1 MSRDPCRLLRLD
13 LHVHS
18 DRSDGK
24 FPVEEVLRRAGLAKI
39 DVLAIADHDLAPE
52 LPAGI
57 VEVEGHAVRL
67 LAAAEVSGVHDGKEL
82 HLLVYFRG
90 QPPAEATTFLQG
102 RCQAR
107 AERFDRAAE
116 RLGLTDSADADA
128 LAGTRSLTRH
138 HLAQALTRAGKVAR
152 QSDAWRHLGRDV
164 VPLIEFTYL
173 DAIRLARSWGALT
186 SWAHPALAD
195 ANLYLDAFVK
205 AGLQGVEA
213 SRPGLDRPTRNGLR
227 RLAKK
232 HDILVTGGSDWH
244 GWWPGNLGDFRFD
257 DEHARRFI
265 EHLDA

>member
-1 MSRDPCRLLRLD
+1 MSSPVRLD

-24 FPVEEVLRRAGLAKI
+24 FPVDEVLRRAASAKL
-39 DVLAIADHDLAPE
+39 DVLAIADHDLCPAR
-52 LPAGI
+52 PAGTAPI
-57 VEVEGHAVRL
+57 EGHPVRV

-90 QPPAEATTFLQG
+90 QPPIEAVDFLRG

-107 AERFDRAAE
+107 AARFDQAAR
-116 RLGLTDSADADA
+116 RLGLPDTADADA
-128 LAGTRSLTRH
+128 LAGKRSLTRH
-138 HLAQALTRAGKVAR
+138 HLAQALTRAGVVAR

-164 VPLIEFTYL
+164 VPLIEFSYL
-173 DAIRLARSWGALT
+173 DAIRRARSWGALT

-195 ANLYLDAFVK
+195 ANLYLDAFVR
-205 AGLQGVEA
+205 AGLEGVEA

-232 HDILVTGGSDWH
+232 HDILVSGGSDWH